1 MSVPKLSKNRLFF
14 MIYRINNELSLMSKV
29 FKLGITKDNN
39 KQIEEVS
46 SIEVL
51 ANKGVV
57 GDRHFDEY
65 NDPYNQLT
73 LIEAE
78 NIDYYNTK
86 YGLDIPYKDFRRN
99 VVTKGIQ
106 LNDLIGKKIKIGNV
120 EVEGVD
126 LCRPCRHLT
135 EVLNQDNILKEFLRR
150 GGLRCQILTS
160 SQININD
167 DIKVLD

>member
-1 MSVPKLSKNRLFF
+1 
-14 MIYRINNELSLMSKV
+14 MSKV

-86 YGLDIPYKDFRRN
+86 YGLDIPYIDFRRN

>member
-1 MSVPKLSKNRLFF
+1 
-14 MIYRINNELSLMSKV
+14 MSKV
-29 FKLGITKDNN
+29 FKLGITKDSN
-39 KQIEEVS
+39 KEIEEVS
-46 SIEVL
+46 SIDVL

-57 GDRHFDEY
+57 GDRHFDEF

-120 EVEGVD
+120 EVEGID

-135 EVLNQDNILKEFLRR
+135 EVLNQSNILKEFLRR
-150 GGLRCQILTS
+150 GGLRCQILNS
-160 SQININD
+160 SKINID
-167 DIKVLD
+167 DEILKEDLKC

>member
-1 MSVPKLSKNRLFF
+1 
-14 MIYRINNELSLMSKV
+14 MSKV

-39 KQIEEVS
+39 KDIIEVDT
-46 SIEVL
+46 IEVL

-78 NIDYYNTK
+78 NIDYYNAK

-99 VVTKGIQ
+99 IITKGIS
-106 LNDLIGKKIKIGNV
+106 LNDLIGKKLKIGKAIA
-120 EVEGVD
+120 EGVD

-135 EVLNQDNILKEFLRR
+135 EMLSQENILKEFLRK
-150 GGLRCQILTS
+150 GGLRCQILS
-160 SQININD
+160 SSIINVGDNIR
-167 DIKVLD
+167 VLD